1 VAVVREVLVRILANP
16 ALLRAMVVLFCA
28 GFAFLIGVL
37 FIRFL
42 RQQIAEES
50 DLGEDMPRSLDA
62 LPLHVYN
69 TVIQQLKQQKHELM
83 IQSQAEQQRAKVSE
97 TLNQAVLANVPCGVL
112 IFGPNGLVR
121 SINPAAKTILG
132 FATMIGMSAEDIFRG
147 ALVRKDHMNAAVNES
162 VALAEEVRVVLH
174 EGSQRR
180 QVQGEYETP
189 AGEKRFIG
197 MTVSPLPGSDG
208 VSIGVACLIS
218 DLSELEN
225 TRKEQGSHAE
235 ASAEMALKL
244 RASLRSISG
253 YGQQLAAN
261 TDPQLASQLATDIAQ
276 EAAELDRTVGGFLT
290 SAKTAATKS
299 AAAGS

>member
-1 VAVVREVLVRILANP
+1 VVREVLVKILANP

-37 FIRFL
+37 FIRYL

-50 DLGEDMPRSLDA
+50 DVGEDTPRSLDA

-83 IQSQAEQQRAKVSE
+83 IQSQAEQQRAKSSE
-97 TLNQAVLANVPCGVL
+97 ALNQAVLANVPCGVL

-121 SINPAAKTILG
+121 SINPAAKSILG

-147 ALVRKDHMNAAVNES
+147 ALVRKDGSNAAVDEP
-162 VALAEEVRVVLH
+162 VALAEEVRAVLH

-180 QVQGEYETP
+180 QAEGEYETP
-189 AGEKRFIG
+189 SGDQRFLG
-197 MTVSPLPGSDG
+197 MTAASLKGLDG
-208 VSIGVACLIS
+208 ISLGVACLIT

-225 TRKEQGSHAE
+225 ARKEQASHAE
-235 ASAEMALKL
+235 VSAEMALKL

-261 TDPQLASQLATDIAQ
+261 TEPQLASQLATDIAQ
-276 EAAELDRTVGGFLT
+276 EAAELDRLLGGFLT
-290 SAKTAATKS
+290 SAQPATAKS

>member
-1 VAVVREVLVRILANP
+1 MKILGNP

-28 GFAFLIGVL
+28 GFAFLGGVL
-37 FIRFL
+37 LIRFL
-42 RQQIAEES
+42 RQQIAEGS
-50 DLGEDMPRSLDA
+50 DLGEDTPRSLDA

-69 TVIQQLKQQKHELM
+69 TVIQQLKQQKHELVV
-83 IQSQAEQQRAKVSE
+83 QSQAEQQRVKASE

-121 SINPAAKTILG
+121 SINPAAKSILG
-132 FATMIGMSAEDIFRG
+132 FASMIGMSAEDIFRG
-147 ALVRKDHMNAAVNES
+147 ALVRRDDSNAAVDEAG
-162 VALAEEVRVVLH
+162 ALAEEVRAVLH

-189 AGEKRFIG
+189 AGDQRFIG
-197 MTVSPLPGSDG
+197 MTVATLPGLDG
-208 VSIGVACLIS
+208 ISLGVACLIT
-218 DLSELEN
+218 DLSGLEN
-225 TRKEQGSHAE
+225 SRKEQASHAE
-235 ASAEMALKL
+235 VSAEMALKL

-253 YGQQLAAN
+253 YGQQLADNNDA
-261 TDPQLASQLATDIAQ
+261 QLASQLATDIAQ

-290 SAKTAATKS
+290 SAQPAGAKS

>member
-1 VAVVREVLVRILANP
+1 MRIMANP

-28 GFAFLIGVL
+28 GFAFLMGVL
-37 FIRFL
+37 SIRFL

-50 DLGEDMPRSLDA
+50 DVGEDMPRSLDA

-83 IQSQAEQQRAKVSE
+83 VQSQAEQQRAKTSE

-112 IFGPNGLVR
+112 IFGTNGLVR
-121 SINPAAKTILG
+121 SINPGAKAILG

-147 ALVRKDHMNAAVNES
+147 ALVRKDDSNTTVEES
-162 VALAEEVRVVLH
+162 VALAEEVHTVLH

-189 AGEKRFIG
+189 AGDTRFIG
-197 MTVSPLPGSDG
+197 MTVSPLPGLDG
-208 VSIGVACLIS
+208 NSLGVACLIT

-225 TRKEQGSHAE
+225 TRKEQTSHAE
-235 ASAEMALKL
+235 VSAEMALKM

-253 YGQQLAAN
+253 YGEQLAAN
-261 TDPQLASQLATDIAQ
+261 TDPQLASQLATDITQ

-290 SAKTAATKS
+290 GGQPAAAKS

>member
-1 VAVVREVLVRILANP
+1 VAVVREVLVKILANP

-28 GFAFLIGVL
+28 GFAFLAGVL

-50 DLGEDMPRSLDA
+50 DLGEDTPRSLDA

-83 IQSQAEQQRAKVSE
+83 IQSQAEQQRAKSSE
-97 TLNQAVLANVPCGVL
+97 SLNQAVLANVPCGVL

-132 FATMIGMSAEDIFRG
+132 FATMIGMSPEDIFRG
-147 ALVRKDHMNAAVNES
+147 ALVRKDGSNAVDEP
-162 VALAEEVRVVLH
+162 VALAEEVRAVLH

-180 QVQGEYETP
+180 QVEGEYETP
-189 AGEKRFIG
+189 AGDQRFIE
-197 MTVSPLPGSDG
+197 MTVASLKGLDG
-208 VSIGVACLIS
+208 ISLGVACLIT

-225 TRKEQGSHAE
+225 TRKERASHAE
-235 ASAEMALKL
+235 VSAEMALKL

-261 TDPQLASQLATDIAQ
+261 TEPQLASQLATDIAQ
-276 EAAELDRTVGGFLT
+276 EAAELDRLLGGFLT
-290 SAKTAATKS
+290 SAQPAAANG